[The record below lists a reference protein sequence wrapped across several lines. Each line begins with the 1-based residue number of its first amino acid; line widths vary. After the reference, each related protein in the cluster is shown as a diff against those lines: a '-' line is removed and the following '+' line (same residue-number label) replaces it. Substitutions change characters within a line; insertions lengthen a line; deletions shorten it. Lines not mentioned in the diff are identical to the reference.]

1 MQHITQLSLTDAEI
15 IALKDAIKTYK
26 EFVKDKI
33 EDRIEAPYW
42 ARLEAIKNLE
52 RKLKQEHEL

>member
-1 MQHITQLSLTDAEI
+1 MQHITHLTLTDAET

-52 RKLKQEHEL
+52 RKLK